1 MMSPRNQKAPAQVA
15 RHHHHQ
21 VITEC
26 KSRPTSQ
33 QRNGLSLAT
42 SSTTSDG
49 IGGSCSSSS
58 SSSQHS
64 CNSVAETAYQ
74 AHRCNANNATSGSAN
89 RLQQAPVQYL
99 NHSDG
104 SVYTLSGP
112 NQQFVGRNN
121 AKASQQQRNPNF
133 LHQTDA
139 MRTGAA
145 GSPNLSSTANL
156 EAPYQKQSSDL
167 LTNVSRQQH
176 LRLQHQVHQQL
187 QRIYGAAERQPP
199 GVSNQ
204 QQTNADKQQL
214 LFRRHKQQVQQQLS
228 EQIQQRNMNS
238 TANREQQFRSAMM
251 KNQHLMMINSSQ
263 QDNQTYDSLSP
274 PGSSKHQLSESFY
287 GAQEGGL
294 TAAAAAAAA
303 SATASSQRQSAPIS
317 AILEECNDEDELL
330 MPETIL
336 TSPAKRP
343 VIDRKSQLEDLHY
356 ATVTAAALLSATAN
370 AAAAFAVTTEKQRHY
385 ERASHEL
392 RCPPGNEQQDLLNTI
407 YSDTYQEIRKH
418 QQDQQRSEALARY
431 KQQHNRGPTYADSA
445 DVGNFHINERRIQL
459 GAGSTSAIYS
469 PFRGANAIPSQVY
482 SIQPSQYQPYQQP
495 AANINRQMPPQPPAR
510 RINRPVNQTLSNHA
524 ELLRQHHHQQRLY
537 QQQQYHHK
545 QHQQHQQHLK
555 NHTQV
560 GPAQVPALAILHHG
574 GKNSSVKAD
583 LIGRMLVNNMINAQL
598 GVAYSDGAQQKSG
611 LVGGQNRAIAGS
623 KLADNHALV
632 DRSELAGYGV
642 LARESKQLYR
652 APGQIFSVAPGVAFS
667 DSSGHSNVPLV
678 LDRELK
684 PGGFIERICRIDLTL
699 FWWSLLIVSF
709 LFMGAII
716 TISRYVV

>member
-1 MMSPRNQKAPAQVA
+1 MMGPRNQKAPAQVA
-15 RHHHHQ
+15 RHHQ
-21 VITEC
+21 AITEC

-33 QRNGLSLAT
+33 PRNGLSLAT

-74 AHRCNANNATSGSAN
+74 AHRCNANNATSASVN

-104 SVYTLSGP
+104 SIYTLGGP
-112 NQQFVGRNN
+112 SQQFLARNN
-121 AKASQQQRNPNF
+121 AQNQQQRNPNF
-133 LHQTDA
+133 LHQTDV

-145 GSPNLSSTANL
+145 SSPNQSSTANL
-156 EAPYQKQSSDL
+156 EPPYHKQTGDL
-167 LTNVSRQQH
+167 LTNVGRQQH

-251 KNQHLMMINSSQ
+251 KNQHLMMVNSSQ

-287 GAQEGGL
+287 GAQEAGL

-303 SATASSQRQSAPIS
+303 AASVTASSQRQSAPIS

-385 ERASHEL
+385 ERATQEL
-392 RCPPGNEQQDLLNTI
+392 RCRPANEQQDLLNTI

-418 QQDQQRSEALARY
+418 QQEQQRSEAFARY
-431 KQQHNRGPTYADSA
+431 KQHQNRGPIYADSA
-445 DVGNFHINERRIQL
+445 DAGNFHINERRIQL
-459 GAGSTSAIYS
+459 GGGSTSAIYS
-469 PFRGANAIPSQVY
+469 PFRGAHAIPSQVY
-482 SIQPSQYQPYQQP
+482 SIQQSQYQPYQQP
-495 AANINRQMPPQPPAR
+495 AANMNRQMPPQPPAR

-524 ELLRQHHHQQRLY
+524 ELLRHHQHQQRLY
-537 QQQQYHHK
+537 QQQQIHHK
-545 QHQQHQQHLK
+545 QQQHQK
-555 NHTQV
+555 NHAHA

-598 GVAYSDGAQQKSG
+598 GATYSDGAQGVQKSG
-611 LVGGQNRAIAGS
+611 LVGGQNRAISAGN
-623 KLADNHALV
+623 KLVDNHALV
-632 DRSELAGYGV
+632 DRAELAGYGV
-642 LARESKQLYR
+642 LARDSKQLYR
-652 APGQIFSVAPGVAFS
+652 APGQIFSMAPGVAFS

-716 TISRYVV
+716 TISRYVI